1 MLCLSYRPDVLVTG
15 TYDKTVTIYDPRGG
29 CGVALGWVGGSR
41 WGSLP
46 AQPSL
51 PPTPPV
57 PPQPARPWCAA
68 TSRTPAPC
76 SRWRPTSGSSSRAA
90 RTGPS
95 SSSTDGLGGSCSGC
109 RWVPAASPRGGGWEL
124 PPHPLTLAPS
134 PQLENYLLSMSY
146 RDGQLWA
153 GDNQG
158 RLYVFGNSGGSFQ
171 PARVGTLGE
180 RGGRGESAAPPWIS
194 HGACSCPRS
203 PQYFD
208 VGHRLQITG
217 LWRSLGALYTTSTD
231 RTLRV
236 RVSPGWGGPQRAG
249 GVLLTPEAASSSCSL
264 TDTRPHGPSPHHLL
278 LDARRRAQW
287 GEEARPPP
295 SHTRV
300 QDPPLPPQL
309 PLLPPS
315 PDTPPRSVSHTAA
328 GTGRHP
334 LRWGSVPPHTEGIP
348 PPRRDPLTRLV
359 SPPLQISV
367 DGDVVAA
374 ASGGLSVE
382 VWRLRT

>member
-41 WGSLP
+41 GGSLP

-68 TSRTPAPC
+68 TSPTPAPC

-95 SSSTDGLGGSCSGC
+95 SSSTDGPGGSCSGC
-109 RWVPAASPRGGGWEL
+109 RWVPTASPWGGGWEL

-171 PARVGTLGE
+171 PARVGTLGGP
-180 RGGRGESAAPPWIS
+180 GGAGGGGSRLPPPDLS
-194 HGACSCPRS
+194 RS
-203 PQYFD
+203 MF
-208 VGHRLQITG
+208 
-217 LWRSLGALYTTSTD
+217 
-231 RTLRV
+231 
-236 RVSPGWGGPQRAG
+236 VSPLPA
-249 GVLLTPEAASSSCSL
+249 VL
-264 TDTRPHGPSPHHLL
+264 
-278 LDARRRAQW
+278 
-287 GEEARPPP
+287 
-295 SHTRV
+295 
-300 QDPPLPPQL
+300 
-309 PLLPPS
+309 
-315 PDTPPRSVSHTAA
+315 
-328 GTGRHP
+328 
-334 LRWGSVPPHTEGIP
+334 
-348 PPRRDPLTRLV
+348 
-359 SPPLQISV
+359 
-367 DGDVVAA
+367 
-374 ASGGLSVE
+374 
-382 VWRLRT
+382 